1 MESASPADM
10 VRAATAAPSPGY
22 HRRGQAPDVAPDAVL
37 DDLVR
42 IVISECLD
50 HFCANREGFRQ
61 DERVEHVHQMR
72 VGLRRMRTA
81 LAMFN
86 KALPSPEIPLL
97 RAEAGRIASGM
108 GRARDTDVFI
118 RLVNDGPLSVIER
131 DESFEAL
138 LEAAETRRKEA
149 YRDVRELVDAARTSQ
164 FVQDVQSFMKRHGWR
179 SSLGPDELPLL
190 TRPAEDFAADILAK
204 LDSRALRRSHKIR
217 KLEAEQRHD
226 LRILLKKIRY
236 TSEFVSAMFPRKQA
250 AKYVRAAADLQD
262 VLGAY
267 NDAIVAEGIIAELEN
282 RAGPASARAAGL
294 TLGWCKRGSVDA
306 DAFLAEAVAAFRS
319 APRFWT

>member
-1 MESASPADM
+1 MEPASPTDM
-10 VRAATAAPSPGY
+10 VRSATLAATSANE
-22 HRRGQAPDVAPDAVL
+22 RRGQIPDVPESAL
-37 DDLVR
+37 MDDLVR
-42 IVISECLD
+42 IVISECLE
-50 HFCANREGFRQ
+50 HFCANREVFRQ
-61 DERVEHVHQMR
+61 EERIEHVHQMR
-72 VGLRRMRTA
+72 VGLRRLRTC

-118 RLVNDGPLSVIER
+118 KLVNEGPLTVIER

-138 LEAAETRRKEA
+138 LEAAQTRRKEA
-149 YRDVRELVDAARTSQ
+149 YRDVRDLVDAARTSQ
-164 FVQDVQSFMKRHGWR
+164 FVQDVQSFMDRHGWR
-179 SSLGPDELPLL
+179 SALGPENLHLL
-190 TRPAEDFAADILAK
+190 TRPAEDFAAEALDK
-204 LDSRALRRSHKIR
+204 LDSRALKRGHKIR
-217 KLEAEQRHD
+217 KLAAEQRHD

-236 TSEFVSAMFPRKQA
+236 TGEFVSALFPRKQA
-250 AKYVRAAADLQD
+250 ARYIRSAADLQD
-262 VLGAY
+262 ILGAY

-282 RAGPASARAAGL
+282 RAGPASARAAGV

-306 DAFLAEAVAAFRS
+306 DAFLADAVAAFRA